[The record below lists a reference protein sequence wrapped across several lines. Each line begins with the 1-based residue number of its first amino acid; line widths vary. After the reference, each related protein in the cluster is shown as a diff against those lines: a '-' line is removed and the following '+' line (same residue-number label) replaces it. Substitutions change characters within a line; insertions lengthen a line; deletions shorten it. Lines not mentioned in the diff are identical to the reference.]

1 MAVCHLAAGGSPGCS
16 QRQLNTLNH
25 VANPGQVNE
34 HAAYSYTWIGLDD
47 RRALDTTLT
56 ARLQDVMTGL

>member
-1 MAVCHLAAGGSPGCS
+1 MAVCHLAAGGSPGRS

-25 VANPGQVNE
+25 VANLDQVNE
-34 HAAYSYTWIGLDD
+34 HVAYSYTWIGLDD